1 MAPPLAPRSEGLN
14 SGREQRGSG
23 VIFVIAALYAFLL
36 VPLGCFVGAA
46 VVEIRA
52 PIKGPAFPLRIL
64 EIAVGIGALWATT
77 VAADSEPLSWRMVV
91 FSLLLGGLSLVSR
104 YASPGALFCV
114 LYGCVMLAFL
124 WYCKGAYHH
133 EQFAV
138 AAFILFLLFASGVYG
153 VLRYMVR

>member
-1 MAPPLAPRSEGLN
+1 VSR
-14 SGREQRGSG
+14 RDSG
-23 VIFVIAALYAFLL
+23 VVFVIAALYAFLL

-46 VVEIRA
+46 AVEIRA

-64 EIAVGIGALWATT
+64 EIVVGIVALWATT

-91 FSLLLGGLSLVSR
+91 FSLLLGGISLVSR

-114 LYGCVMLAFL
+114 LYGCGVLAFL
-124 WYCKGAYHH
+124 WYFKGAYHH

-138 AAFILFLLFASGVYG
+138 ATLLVFLLFAAGVYG
-153 VLRYMVR
+153 VLRYVVRKPLISPHK